1 MSAGACHVHVCE
13 GIRIGE
19 EGRMKVRS
27 ISLLACA
34 IAAAAVAAALEAQT
48 SAGPEPKPV
57 AAASQPAAD
66 FRPAFGETVLE
77 ITPATLD
84 RLARALQ
91 AEESARKASAGKSA
105 AAKPRGTPQPLKTKK
120 EYQECQQG
128 AMIGPEY
135 AQLMEEYKAAISGQ
149 AKDSPAARKAA
160 NEMMAKL
167 AAMIETACGP
177 DPGRAATKEVSADL
191 RKAEKA
197 AAEGNGFTVR
207 QFAVLK
213 ERVTPL
219 CLSDPSPPDPSG
231 LKIKGQ
237 GNAYLVYTAAEVA
250 ALRPRCDAFIKLLYP
265 DQD

>member
-1 MSAGACHVHVCE
+1 
-13 GIRIGE
+13 
-19 EGRMKVRS
+19 MKARS

-34 IAAAAVAAALEAQT
+34 IAAAAIAATLEAQT
-48 SAGPEPKPV
+48 SAGPKPDPG
-57 AAASQPAAD
+57 AATSQPAAD
-66 FRPAFGETVLE
+66 VHPAFGETVLE

-84 RLARALQ
+84 RLAKALQ
-91 AEESARKASAGKSA
+91 AEESARKEFARKASAGKGS
-105 AAKPRGTPQPLKTKK
+105 AAKPRGTPQPQKTRK
-120 EYQECQQG
+120 EFQECQQG

-160 NEMMAKL
+160 SEMMSKL
-167 AAMIETACGP
+167 ATMIETACGP
-177 DPGRAATKEVSADL
+177 DPGRVATKEVSAEL

-207 QFAVLK
+207 QYAVLK

-219 CLSDPSPPDPSG
+219 CLSDPSPPDPNG

-237 GNAYLVYTAAEVA
+237 GNAYLVYTPTEVA
-250 ALRPRCDAFIKLLYP
+250 ALRPRCEAFIKLLYP

>member
-1 MSAGACHVHVCE
+1 
-13 GIRIGE
+13 
-19 EGRMKVRS
+19 MKARS

-34 IAAAAVAAALEAQT
+34 IATATVAAALDAQT
-48 SAGPEPKPV
+48 STGPKTQPG
-57 AAASQPAAD
+57 AATSQPAAD
-66 FRPAFGETVLE
+66 IRPAFGETVLE

-91 AEESARKASAGKSA
+91 AEESVRKASAGKRA
-105 AAKPRGTPQPLKTKK
+105 AAKPQGMPQPPKTKK
-120 EYQECQQG
+120 EFQECQQG

-207 QFAVLK
+207 QYAVLK

-219 CLSDPSPPDPSG
+219 CLSDPSPPDPNG

-237 GNAYLVYTAAEVA
+237 GNAYLLYTAAEVA
-250 ALRPRCDAFIKLLYP
+250 ALHPRCDAFIKLLYP
-265 DQD
+265 DQE